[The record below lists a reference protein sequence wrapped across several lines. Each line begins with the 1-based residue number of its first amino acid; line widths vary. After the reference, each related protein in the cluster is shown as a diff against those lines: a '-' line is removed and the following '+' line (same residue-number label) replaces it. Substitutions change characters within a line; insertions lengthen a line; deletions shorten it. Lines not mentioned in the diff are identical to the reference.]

1 MELFVIKVN
10 GFQPLTIMTKCSM
23 LDVAAVLD
31 PSLSISFFIY
41 MVGISLQHLVEFTL
55 TKVVG

>member
-41 MVGISLQHLVEFTL
+41 MVGFSLLHLVEFTL